1 MVPVRVKIYIYI
13 HLHCGVVRYWTF
25 FFFCLR
31 KQEQVMLFKGQLVGF
46 RILHLEDHMLNYYI
60 CRIYMV
66 YIIDI
71 YKIYNYMP
79 IKNVTLTSS
88 LCLSQER
95 V

>member
-1 MVPVRVKIYIYI
+1 MEWSDTG
-13 HLHCGVVRYWTF
+13 LFF

-79 IKNVTLTSS
+79 IKNITLTSS